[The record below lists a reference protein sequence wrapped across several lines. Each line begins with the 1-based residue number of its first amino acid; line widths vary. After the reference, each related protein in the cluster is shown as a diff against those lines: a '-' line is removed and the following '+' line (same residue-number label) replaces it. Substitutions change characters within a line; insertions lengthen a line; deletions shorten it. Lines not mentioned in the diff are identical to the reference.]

1 MEAVAHL
8 LTWSYLIGT
17 ILIVLA
23 SGTCLALKAWYDDR
37 DKNKFKPAS
46 HFINSYITMGVLA
59 ALIWMFVFGFAL
71 LS

>member
-37 DKNKFKPAS
+37 DTEKWTPKA
-46 HFINSYITMGVLA
+46 HFINSYIAMSVLA
-59 ALIWMFVFGFAL
+59 ALIWLFVFGFSL